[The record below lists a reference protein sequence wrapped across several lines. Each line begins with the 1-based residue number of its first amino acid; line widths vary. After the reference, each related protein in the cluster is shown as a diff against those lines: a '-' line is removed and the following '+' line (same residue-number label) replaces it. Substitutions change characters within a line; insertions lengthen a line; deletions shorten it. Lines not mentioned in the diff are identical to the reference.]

1 LIGPNADLPEA
12 CVKLLE
18 VFWKERRVD
27 SKEFLQRLKREVIGH
42 PALTHP
48 FLERFGEGGADAEG
62 IRTFAIQYYRHVRV
76 SRLYLAALIS
86 QCREDEGLQLALAE
100 VLFDE
105 YGHLNPDETHPALY
119 RRFLMALGIHEA
131 EWEAPRTL
139 PEIEMYI
146 STHYALSGHPDFRI
160 GLGALGPA
168 SEWPVPPIYA
178 RLSDG
183 LRKAAGLPDEALEIF
198 TSHVTMDVTHA
209 RIMMD
214 AIAPYAGVE
223 EGQRRVREGA
233 MRSLDARSVMLD
245 GLYRAVF
252 REPVPMF
259 DASSVQLTGG

>member
-1 LIGPNADLPEA
+1 MRYQASGENSEA
-12 CVKLLE
+12 
-18 VFWKERRVD
+18 
-27 SKEFLQRLKREVIGH
+27 FLKALKREVIGH

-48 FLERFGEGGADAEG
+48 FLERFAEGDADAAG
-62 IRTFAIQYYRHVRV
+62 VRTFAIQYYRHVRV

-86 QCREDEGLQLALAE
+86 NCRDDEKLQLALAE

-105 YGHLNPDETHPALY
+105 YGHLDPDETHPALY
-119 RRFLMALGIHEA
+119 RRFLVALGIGEE
-131 EWEAPRTL
+131 EWEGPRTL

-146 STHYALSGHPDFRI
+146 TTHYALSGHPDVRI

-214 AIAPYAGVE
+214 AIAPYARDD
-223 EGQRRVREGA
+223 EGREKVREGA

-245 GLYRAVF
+245 GLYRAVYG
-252 REPVPMF
+252 EPVPVYS
-259 DASSVQLTGG
+259 APSVRLTGR

>member
-1 LIGPNADLPEA
+1 MRYQASGEN
-12 CVKLLE
+12 
-18 VFWKERRVD
+18 
-27 SKEFLQRLKREVIGH
+27 SKAFLHALKREVIGH
-42 PALTHP
+42 PALVHP
-48 FLERFGEGGADAEG
+48 FLERFGEGDADAEG
-62 IRTFAIQYYRHVRV
+62 VRTFAIQYYRHVRV

-86 QCREDEGLQLALAE
+86 NCRDDEGLQLALAE

-105 YGHLNPDETHPALY
+105 YGHLDPGETHPALY
-119 RRFLMALGIHEA
+119 RRFLGALGIGEE
-131 EWEAPRTL
+131 EWEEPRTL

-146 STHYALSGHPDFRI
+146 TTHYALSGNPDFRI

-214 AIAPYAGVE
+214 AIAPYADGE
-223 EGQRRVREGA
+223 EGRRKVREGA
-233 MRSLDARSVMLD
+233 IRSLDARSVMLD
-245 GLYRAVF
+245 GLYRAVY
-252 REPVPMF
+252 REPVPIV
-259 DASSVQLTGG
+259 DASTARLTGG

>member
-1 LIGPNADLPEA
+1 M
-12 CVKLLE
+12 
-18 VFWKERRVD
+18 D
-27 SKEFLQRLKREVIGH
+27 SKEFLQRLKRELIGD
-42 PALTHP
+42 PALTHR
-48 FLERFGEGGADAEG
+48 FLERFAEGSADAEG
-62 IRTFAIQYYRHVRV
+62 NRTFAIQYYRHVRV
-76 SRLYLAALIS
+76 SRLDLAALIS
-86 QCREDEGLQLALAE
+86 NCRDDEGLQLALAE

-119 RRFLMALGIHEA
+119 RRFLRALSIGEA
-131 EWEAPRTL
+131 EWEGPRTL

-146 STHYALSGHPDFRI
+146 ATHYALSGHPDFRI

-209 RIMMD
+209 RIMLD
-214 AIAPYAGVE
+214 AIAPYAQDA

-245 GLYRAVF
+245 GLYRAVY
-252 REPVPMF
+252 REPVPLF
-259 DASSVQLTGG
+259 DAPTTRLIGS